1 MMSTLKNDGMIPQD
15 MEGPLSTVPE
25 HERRKSKK
33 HDKKSHS
40 ISSGEECDLDD
51 ERRRKKEER
60 RAKRLA
66 KHLAELGLD
75 ENGDPIDN
83 FSLLKYPVR
92 EWKFKL
98 PGFHEPIAL
107 NLVVTFIGVVCLWGM
122 VMWSSGTFS
131 GTRHARNSTKTNLTL
146 SVVSCILPAQPI
158 LCLRWSLSLSC
169 AYA

>member
-1 MMSTLKNDGMIPQD
+1 MSTSKDDGMIPQD
-15 MEGPLSTVPE
+15 KEGPLSSVPE
-25 HERRKSKK
+25 HKKKSKK
-33 HDKKSHS
+33 HDKTRRRS
-40 ISSGEECDLDD
+40 ISSAEELDLDD
-51 ERRRKKEER
+51 ERRRKKEQR
-60 RAKRLA
+60 RATRLA

-107 NLVVTFIGVVCLWGM
+107 NPAVTFIGVVCLWGM

-131 GTRHARNSTKTNLTL
+131 GMRHARNLTKANLTL
-146 SVVSCILPAQPI
+146 SVVSYYPRSQSYHYDGISP
-158 LCLRWSLSLSC
+158 
-169 AYA
+169 